1 MLKILRRI
9 VQEISSANSASEILR
24 IIVERVRSAIE
35 TQACSV
41 FLLDKDKNRFIMMA
55 TEGLRVEAIG
65 KVSISISEGL
75 VGLVG
80 RREEPINLSD
90 APKHPDFLYHPEVGE
105 ERYRAFL
112 GAPIIHQRQ
121 LIGVI
126 VVQQEQQRRYDEAE
140 EAFIVTMAAQ
150 LGAVLAN
157 VNLADLIDGESNLNL
172 TKLNGGAVL
181 EGIPSAQGVAIG
193 TAIVVYPLAD
203 LDAVPDKF
211 VQNIQQEIEFFE
223 LALEAARHDINAL
236 SQRLVNLLPPE
247 EHALFDVY
255 LKMLD
260 SNSLGAEVRVIIEAG
275 QWAQGALRR
284 VIKQHIQQLEE
295 VDDPYLRERAVDFKD
310 LGRRVLAHLQAGR
323 PIVMDYPEQT
333 ILVGDEV
340 TASAL
345 AEVPEGKLVGVV
357 CTEGSHNSHVAI
369 IARAM
374 GVATVMG
381 VTQLSVGQIEGKEL
395 IVDGYCGH
403 VYISPSDIIRKKFIG
418 IAKQERELDETLAE
432 LRDLPAQTPD
442 GKQISLMINTG
453 LIADAGSALSV
464 GAQGIGL
471 YRTEVPFLIR
481 DRFPSEEEQRVIY
494 KQLLKAFSPRPVVM
508 RTLDVGGDKALPY
521 FSFEEDNPFLGW
533 RGLRL
538 TLDHPEVFLVQI
550 RAMLRASVGL
560 DNLNIMLPMVTHVSE
575 FCDAKRLI
583 ERAYNEV
590 LEEGEDV
597 TMPPLGVMIE
607 VPSAIYEIKRL
618 AKLADFISVGS
629 NDLTQYLLAVDRNNS
644 RVANLYD
651 ALYPAILQALM
662 QIVEGTH
669 SQGKKVSICGEMASD
684 PMAAILLLAMGFDA
698 LSMSSTSMLRIK
710 WVIRMF
716 DFAKAQELL
725 HKALEL
731 ESASAIR
738 QLIAHAMEKAG
749 LGGLIR
755 AGKY

>member
-9 VQEISSANSASEILR
+9 VQEVSSVNSAEEALQV
-24 IIVERVRSAIE
+24 IVERVRSAVE

-41 FLLDKDKNRFIMMA
+41 FLLDRDNQHFVLMA
-55 TEGLRVEAIG
+55 TQGLKLAAVG
-65 KVSISISEGL
+65 KVTVSINEGL

-126 VVQQEQQRRYDEAE
+126 VVQQAEQRRYDEAE
-140 EAFIVTMAAQ
+140 EAFIVTIAAQ
-150 LGAVLAN
+150 LGGVLAN
-157 VNLADLIDGESNLNL
+157 VNLTDLLN
-172 TKLNGGAVL
+172 KQAHAKPLNIVGGAILV
-181 EGIPSAQGVAIG
+181 GIPGSQGVAIG
-193 TAIVVYPLAD
+193 NAVVVYPLAD
-203 LDAVPDKF
+203 LEAVPDKISPD
-211 VQNIQQEIEFFE
+211 VAKEIEFFNSA
-223 LALEAARHDINAL
+223 LAAAREDIHAL
-236 SQRLVNLLPPE
+236 SERLVNVLPPE
-247 EHALFDVY
+247 EYALFDVY
-255 LKMLD
+255 LKILD
-260 SNSLGAEVRVIIEAG
+260 SNSLGAEVITLIETG

-284 VIKQHIQQLEE
+284 VIKQHVKQLEE
-295 VDDPYLRERAVDFKD
+295 VEDPYLRERAIDFKD
-310 LGRRVLAHLQAGR
+310 LGRRVLSHLQAGR
-323 PIVMDYPEQT
+323 PVIQNYPEQT
-333 ILVGDEV
+333 ILVGDEI

-357 CTEGSHNSHVAI
+357 SAEGSHNSHVAI

-374 GVATVMG
+374 GVSTVMG
-381 VTQLSVGQIEGKEL
+381 ITGLPVSQLEGKEL
-395 IVDGYCGH
+395 IVDGYSGH
-403 VYISPSDIIRKKFIG
+403 VYISPSDVVRRKFISL
-418 IAKQERELDETLAE
+418 AKEDRELDENLTE
-432 LRDLPAQTPD
+432 LRDLPAETLD
-442 GKQISLMINTG
+442 GHQIQLTINTG
-453 LIADAGSALSV
+453 LIADAGTALSV
-464 GAQGIGL
+464 GAAGVGL
-471 YRTEVPFLIR
+471 YRTEVPFIIR

-494 KQLLKAFSPRPVVM
+494 RQLLKAFAPRPVVM

-521 FSFEEDNPFLGW
+521 FSFKEDNPFLGW

-560 DNLNIMLPMVTHVSE
+560 DNLKIMLPMVTHVNE
-575 FCDAKRLI
+575 FCEAKRLI

-597 TMPPLGVMIE
+597 VLPPLGVMIE
-607 VPSAIYEIKRL
+607 VPSAVYEIKRL
-618 AKLADFISVGS
+618 AKRADFISVGS

-651 ALYPAILQALM
+651 SLYPAILQALL
-662 QIVEGTH
+662 QIVEGAH
-669 SQGKKVSICGEMASD
+669 SEGKPVSICGEMASD
-684 PMAAILLLAMGFDA
+684 PMAAILLLAMGFDT
-698 LSMSSTSMLRIK
+698 LSMSSSSLLRIK

-716 DFAKAQELL
+716 GYTQAKALL
-725 HKALEL
+725 EEALTL

-755 AGKY
+755 AGRR

>member
-9 VQEISSANSASEILR
+9 VQEVSSVNSAKEALQ

-41 FLLDKDKNRFIMMA
+41 FLLDRDNQRFILMA
-55 TEGLRVEAIG
+55 TEGLRNEAVG
-65 KVSISISEGL
+65 KINVSINEGL

-90 APKHPDFLYHPEVGE
+90 APKHPDFLYHPEIGE
-105 ERYRAFL
+105 ERYRAFI

-140 EAFIVTMAAQ
+140 EAFIVTIAAQ
-150 LGAVLAN
+150 LGGVLAN
-157 VNLADLIDGESNLNL
+157 VNLADLL
-172 TKLNGGAVL
+172 TDPTDLRPLTITGGAVL
-181 EGIPSAQGVAIG
+181 IGIPGSQGVAIG
-193 TAIVVYPLAD
+193 NAVVVYPLAD
-203 LDAVPDKF
+203 LDAVPDKI
-211 VQNIQQEIEFFE
+211 QNDIDQEIEFFNSA
-223 LALEAARHDINAL
+223 LAAASEDIYAL
-236 SQRLVNLLPPE
+236 SERLVNILPPE

-260 SNSLGAEVRVIIEAG
+260 SNSLGAEVISIIKTG

-284 VIKQHIQQLEE
+284 VINQHIKQLEE

-310 LGRRVLAHLQAGR
+310 LGRRVLSHLQAGR
-323 PIVMDYPEQT
+323 PAIPDYPEQT
-333 ILVGDEV
+333 ILVGDEI

-357 CTEGSHNSHVAI
+357 SAEGSHNSHVAI

-374 GVATVMG
+374 GVSTVMG
-381 VTQLSVGQIEGKEL
+381 ISGLPVSQLEDKEL
-395 IVDGYCGH
+395 IVDGYSGH
-403 VYISPSDIIRKKFIG
+403 VYVSPSDVIRKKFISL
-418 IAKQERELDETLAE
+418 AKEDRELDENLAE
-432 LRDLPAQTPD
+432 LRDLPAETVD
-442 GKQISLMINTG
+442 GQQIKLMINTG
-453 LIADAGSALSV
+453 LIADAGNALSV
-464 GAQGIGL
+464 GAQGVGL
-471 YRTEVPFLIR
+471 YRTEVPFIIR

-494 KQLLKAFSPRPVVM
+494 RQLLKAFAPRPVVM

-560 DNLNIMLPMVTHVSE
+560 DNLKIMLPMVTHVSE

-607 VPSAIYEIKRL
+607 VPSAVYEIKRL
-618 AKLADFISVGS
+618 AKRADFISVGS
-629 NDLTQYLLAVDRNNS
+629 NDLAQYILAVDRNNS
-644 RVANLYD
+644 RVASLYD
-651 ALYPAILQALM
+651 ALYPAILHALI
-662 QIVEGTH
+662 QVVEGAH
-669 SQGKKVSICGEMASD
+669 GEGKMVSICGEMASD
-684 PMAAILLLAMGFDA
+684 PMAAILLLAIGFDT
-698 LSMSSTSMLRIK
+698 LSMSSTSLLRIK

-716 DFAKAQELL
+716 SYAQAKALL
-725 HKALEL
+725 EESLTL

-755 AGKY
+755 AGRY

>member
-9 VQEISSANSASEILR
+9 VQEVSSVNSAEEVLQ
-24 IIVERVRSAIE
+24 IIVERVRSAME

-41 FLLDKDKNRFIMMA
+41 FLLDKEKQHFIMMA
-55 TEGLRVEAIG
+55 TEGLRPEAIG
-65 KVSISISEGL
+65 KVSVSINEGL
-75 VGLVG
+75 VGLIG

-90 APKHPDFLYHPEVGE
+90 ATKHPDFLYHPEVGE
-105 ERYRAFL
+105 EQYRAFL

-126 VVQQEQQRRYDEAE
+126 VVQQEEKRRYDEAE
-140 EAFIVTMAAQ
+140 EAFIVTIAAQ
-150 LGAVLAN
+150 LGGVLAN
-157 VNLADLIDGESNLNL
+157 VNLTDLLAGTTGSTSSKLGNETVL
-172 TKLNGGAVL
+172 T
-181 EGIPSAQGVAIG
+181 GIPGSQGVAIG
-193 TAIVVYPLAD
+193 TAVVVYPLAD
-203 LDAVPDKF
+203 LDAVPDKLT
-211 VQNIQQEIEFFE
+211 QNINEEIAFFDTALAAARE
-223 LALEAARHDINAL
+223 DILALSE
-236 SQRLVNLLPPE
+236 RLVNILPPE

-255 LKMLD
+255 LKILD
-260 SNSLGAEVRVIIEAG
+260 NNSLGAEVKAVIHAG

-284 VIKQHIQQLEE
+284 VIKQHIKQIEE
-295 VDDPYLRERAVDFKD
+295 VDDPYLRERAIDFKD

-323 PIVMDYPEQT
+323 PVIHDYPEQT
-333 ILVGDEV
+333 ILVGEEV

-345 AEVPEGKLVGVV
+345 AEVPEGKLVGVISA
-357 CTEGSHNSHVAI
+357 EGSHNSHVAI

-381 VTQLSVGQIEGKEL
+381 IYGLPVSQLEGKEL

-403 VYISPSDIIRKKFIG
+403 VYISPSDIIRRKFISL
-418 IAKQERELDETLAE
+418 AKEERELDENLAE
-432 LRDLPAQTPD
+432 LRDFPAQTVD
-442 GKQISLMINTG
+442 GKAICLMINTG
-453 LIADAGSALSV
+453 LIADAGTALSV
-464 GAQGIGL
+464 GAEGVGL

-481 DRFPSEEEQRVIY
+481 DRFPSEEEQRIIY
-494 KQLLKAFSPRPVVM
+494 RQLLKAFAPRPVVM

-560 DNLNIMLPMVTHVSE
+560 DNLKIMLPMVTHVSE
-575 FCDAKRLI
+575 FCEAKRLI

-590 LEEGEDV
+590 LDEGEDV
-597 TMPPLGVMIE
+597 IMPPLGVMIE
-607 VPSAIYEIKRL
+607 VPSAIYEIRRL
-618 AKLADFISVGS
+618 AIRADFISVGS
-629 NDLTQYLLAVDRNNS
+629 NDLSQYLLAVDRNNS

-651 ALYPAILQALM
+651 SLYPAILQALI
-662 QIVEGTH
+662 QIVDGAHKEG
-669 SQGKKVSICGEMASD
+669 KPVSICGEMASD

-698 LSMSSTSMLRIK
+698 LSMSATSLLRIK
-710 WVIRMF
+710 WVIRTF
-716 DFAKAQELL
+716 SFAQAQALL
-725 HKALEL
+725 EEALLL
-731 ESASAIR
+731 ENASAIR
-738 QLIAHAMEKAG
+738 QLIAHAMEKVG